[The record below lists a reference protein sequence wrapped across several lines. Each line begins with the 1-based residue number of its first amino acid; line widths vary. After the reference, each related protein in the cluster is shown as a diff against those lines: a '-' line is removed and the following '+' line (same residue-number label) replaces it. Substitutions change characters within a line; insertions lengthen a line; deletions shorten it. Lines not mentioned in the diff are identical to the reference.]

1 MVLSYYC
8 ACFIQV
14 NQEDKEREAH
24 QDLQDS
30 LVEMVLKEIE
40 ENLEPKVYLDLMDV
54 MDNQVNQDLLVQQET
69 QEDPEIEVLLA

>member
-40 ENLEPKVYLDLMDV
+40 ENQEPKVYLDLMDV